1 MVKAKVEDAPTAAPE
16 KPKGPKPLFP
26 ALDSGHD
33 ENGLRWERVDIMGTL
48 ATIRELTTQE
58 EDDAFDA
65 AELPDDKINAR
76 LQRRLLLSSAVV
88 EPKVEVDDIAK
99 WPGLKTRSFMFVMDR
114 INSLPPA
121 DAEGNA

>member
-1 MVKAKVEDAPTAAPE
+1 MVDKAKPVEPPKADE
-16 KPKGPKPLFP
+16 KPKPKVLFP
-26 ALDSGHD
+26 ALDSGVD
-33 ENGLRWERVDIMGTL
+33 ENGLRWERVDILGTL
-48 ATIRELTTQE
+48 ATVRELTTQE

-76 LQRRLLLSSAVV
+76 LQRRLLLASAVV

-99 WPGLKTRSFMFVMDR
+99 WPGLRTRAFMFVMDR

>member
-1 MVKAKVEDAPTAAPE
+1 MGDKAKPVEPPTADE
-16 KPKGPKPLFP
+16 KPKPKVLFP
-26 ALDSGHD
+26 ALDSGVD
-33 ENGLRWERVDIMGTL
+33 ENGLRWERVDILGTL
-48 ATIRELTTQE
+48 ATVRELTTQE

-76 LQRRLLLSSAVV
+76 LQRRLLLASAVV

-99 WPGLKTRSFMFVMDR
+99 WPGLRTRAFMFVMDR

>member
-1 MVKAKVEDAPTAAPE
+1 MVDKAKPVEPPKADE
-16 KPKGPKPLFP
+16 KPKPTVLVP
-26 ALDSGHD
+26 ALDSGVD
-33 ENGLRWERVDIMGTL
+33 ADGLRWERVDILGTL

-76 LQRRLLLSSAVV
+76 LQRRLLLASAVV

>member
-1 MVKAKVEDAPTAAPE
+1 MVDKAKPVEPPKADE
-16 KPKGPKPLFP
+16 KPKPKVLFP
-26 ALDSGHD
+26 ALDSGVD
-33 ENGLRWERVDIMGTL
+33 ANGLRWERVDILGTL
-48 ATIRELTTQE
+48 ATVRELTTQE

-76 LQRRLLLSSAVV
+76 LQRRLLLASAVV

-99 WPGLKTRSFMFVMDR
+99 WPGLKTRAFMFVMDR

>member
-1 MVKAKVEDAPTAAPE
+1 MAEKARTEAQKPPE
-16 KPKGPKPLFP
+16 KPKPKPLFP
-26 ALDSGHD
+26 PIAEGTGED
-33 ENGLRWERVDIMGTL
+33 GLKWQDVDLFGTVYRV
-48 ATIRELTTQE
+48 RELTTQE

-76 LQRRLLLSSAVV
+76 LQRRLLLCSAVV
-88 EPKVEVDDIAK
+88 SPKVQVDDIAL
-99 WPGLKTRSFMFVMDR
+99 WPGLKTRALMFVMDR